1 MKKILISFSLLVI
14 FGLFYNV
21 ALADDKT
28 TPTTPSTIA
37 AQKPIPQYA
46 IKIIS
51 PTPDETFQNSAQ
63 SITVTVSVSPEL
75 EPEDT
80 VVALVDG
87 NAVGEPIHSTDIAL
101 PWLARGSHTLQVK
114 IIQPKGRGA
123 STDVITIFQQR
134 TSKLL
139 PSHG

>member
-1 MKKILISFSLLVI
+1 MKRILISFSLLVV

-28 TPTTPSTIA
+28 P
-37 AQKPIPQYA
+37 KPIPQYV
-46 IKIIS
+46 IKITS
-51 PTPDETFQNSAQ
+51 PQPEETFQNSAQ
-63 SITVTVSVSPEL
+63 SITITVVVTPEL
-75 EPEDT
+75 DPEDK

-87 NAVGEPIHSTDIAL
+87 IAVGEPIHSTDIAL

-114 IIQPKGRGA
+114 VIQPKGRGA
-123 STDVITIFQQR
+123 ATDVITIFQQR

-139 PSHG
+139 PPHG